1 MASQGLRGYEE
12 RSEPVLQVVSE
23 FSGVPNAGV
32 RQQLA
37 LALELV
43 ILQLTKILKDRSR
56 QRLLL
61 AEVRGLV
68 LRQRGINHYDAAF
81 AIHHVV
87 CPVAFSDLRVANFFC
102 AFSTSFAVFVASV
115 VVTVAFCVESG
126 TDAVRFSFR
135 PVPLIKAAVAPL
147 FAANT
152 VLQVVEELAAVARLC
167 SLVATF
173 TVEATIYPV
182 ASILFAIYCPSLG
195 IAVQL

>member
-43 ILQLTKILKDRSR
+43 IFKLTEILKDRSR

-61 AEVRGLV
+61 AMRGLV

-182 ASILFAIYCPSLG
+182 SSILFAIYCPSLG